1 VTEPDCTSAGT
12 CDDFDDLG
20 CVSPFI
26 DNIEFPIPCLKNTTW
41 TPVGCLIREITS
53 QAECVAPKYV
63 TLPVILLPI
72 FTFLSQWITHATTKE
87 ECEAKGIMCLQP
99 VSQTATG
106 FVPQNTGALPKG
118 WSWKNESQCVDCGGV
133 RKSYYSWTPV
143 RIIVFKVYYDKL
155 TDDT

>member
-1 VTEPDCTSAGT
+1 MTEPDCTSAGT

-63 TLPVILLPI
+63 TLQSFCFPYLP
-72 FTFLSQWITHATTKE
+72 FLVNGSRTRQRKKSAKLRASCACNQSRKQRQASYLKTLARCRKVGAGRTRVSALIVAESENLTTLGLPYVSSLFLK
-87 ECEAKGIMCLQP
+87 CIMT
-99 VSQTATG
+99 S
-106 FVPQNTGALPKG
+106 
-118 WSWKNESQCVDCGGV
+118 
-133 RKSYYSWTPV
+133 
-143 RIIVFKVYYDKL
+143 
-155 TDDT
+155 